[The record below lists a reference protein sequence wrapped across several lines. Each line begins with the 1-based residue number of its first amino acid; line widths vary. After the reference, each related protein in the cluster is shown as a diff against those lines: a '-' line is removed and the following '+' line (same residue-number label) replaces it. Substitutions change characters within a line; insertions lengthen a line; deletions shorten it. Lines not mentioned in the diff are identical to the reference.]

1 MDFEISIDLYEIQEG
16 YSIYSSDESSY
27 LGTTNS
33 SLLRTSPIEAW
44 IEPFLLNVTF
54 PFNGPGQ

>member
-1 MDFEISIDLYEIQEG
+1 MDFEISMDLYEIQEG
-16 YSIYSSDESSY
+16 YIIYSRDKSSY

-33 SLLRTSPIEAW
+33 GLLRTSLIEAW
-44 IEPFLLNVTF
+44 IELFLLDVTF